1 MENFQVIP
9 DAPESRSDPTPNW
22 QTTMTQILWG
32 LALST
37 LTLEIPLLQEL
48 LSFLGLLLLYLGFRA
63 IRREN
68 KWLFRCYVFTAVRCI
83 ALVPMFALNATI
95 FQNQFYTSD
104 LGYLTNLVSM
114 FLVLVT
120 LFSLWR
126 GLLQLRKASGVK
138 ASTRAAGGLVVW
150 YVGLALL
157 SVVGVIGLFGFLVLI
172 ILYVFC
178 LYRIFRF
185 SQAVT
190 AAGYPLPRLRVWLS
204 EGRFALCFTG
214 CILVGVAGGFL
225 FFHSYSMDWM
235 LLSASPSSQEQ
246 EIKEKLRDLGFPD
259 TVLND
264 LSMED
269 LQDCQG
275 AQQVVIDEYTRS
287 FEEHTTSEGKVPQLH
302 LTGIGVQLSEEPE
315 RWKLIHHFQW
325 EDSPAF
331 YGTESFQ
338 LTPAYTNT
346 SYWIPAEDAVHGR
359 LLYDDNGATFVSPYA
374 RMEKASYT
382 YDSIFWGQ
390 QTNSDWFA
398 SFSLPRQG
406 SNHRGY
412 VAYSVFPTYPSET
425 IMISSMVQYTHQTSR
440 FQYPV
445 LTATDHQQK
454 SPSLGA
460 GRPFSTVQTMLQFAP
475 YSLEE

>member
-1 MENFQVIP
+1 ME
-9 DAPESRSDPTPNW
+9 
-22 QTTMTQILWG
+22 
-32 LALST
+32 
-37 LTLEIPLLQEL
+37 
-48 LSFLGLLLLYLGFRA
+48 
-63 IRREN
+63 
-68 KWLFRCYVFTAVRCI
+68 
-83 ALVPMFALNATI
+83 
-95 FQNQFYTSD
+95 
-104 LGYLTNLVSM
+104 
-114 FLVLVT
+114 
-120 LFSLWR
+120 
-126 GLLQLRKASGVK
+126 

-190 AAGYPLPRLRVWLS
+190 TAGYPLPRLRVWLS

-235 LLSASPSSQEQ
+235 LLSAPPSSQEQ
-246 EIKEKLRDLGFPD
+246 EIKEKLRELGFPD

-275 AQQVVIDEYTRS
+275 AQQVVVDEYTRS

-346 SYWIPAEDAVHGR
+346 SYWIPAEDAVHGH

-374 RMEKASYT
+374 RLEKASYT

-412 VAYSVFPTYPSET
+412 VAYSVFPTSPGET
-425 IMISSMVQYTHQTSR
+425 VWIDSWVQYTHQTSR

>member
-1 MENFQVIP
+1 METYHVVP

-63 IRREN
+63 VRREN

-83 ALVPMFALNATI
+83 ALVPIFALNATI
-95 FQNQFYTSD
+95 FQNQFYTSA
-104 LGYLTNLVSM
+104 LGYLTNLASM

-190 AAGYPLPRLRVWLS
+190 TAGYPLPRLRVWLS

-225 FFHSYSMDWM
+225 FFHSYSM
-235 LLSASPSSQEQ
+235 
-246 EIKEKLRDLGFPD
+246 
-259 TVLND
+259 
-264 LSMED
+264 
-269 LQDCQG
+269 
-275 AQQVVIDEYTRS
+275 
-287 FEEHTTSEGKVPQLH
+287 
-302 LTGIGVQLSEEPE
+302 
-315 RWKLIHHFQW
+315 
-325 EDSPAF
+325 
-331 YGTESFQ
+331 
-338 LTPAYTNT
+338 
-346 SYWIPAEDAVHGR
+346 
-359 LLYDDNGATFVSPYA
+359 
-374 RMEKASYT
+374 
-382 YDSIFWGQ
+382 
-390 QTNSDWFA
+390 
-398 SFSLPRQG
+398 
-406 SNHRGY
+406 
-412 VAYSVFPTYPSET
+412 
-425 IMISSMVQYTHQTSR
+425 
-440 FQYPV
+440 
-445 LTATDHQQK
+445 
-454 SPSLGA
+454 
-460 GRPFSTVQTMLQFAP
+460 
-475 YSLEE
+475 